1 MARKSDLFLNFERM
15 WREMDELMGE
25 PWAERARAGAPRIG
39 AGFSPR
45 VDVFYSGRDKPMA
58 VVLVELP
65 GIDPDSLNLE
75 VSGRDL
81 VLSGERIVQQTE
93 GRVYQQ
99 VEIETG
105 AFRRVIEL
113 GADVDAERAEASYD
127 DGMLRVELPLVA
139 RVSTQVPIEPKN
151 SEHAD

>member
-15 WREMDELMGE
+15 WREMDEFIGE
-25 PWAERARAGAPRIG
+25 PWAERARSGAPRIG
-39 AGFSPR
+39 AGFSPK
-45 VDVFYSGRDKPMA
+45 VDVFYSGRDQPVA
-58 VVLVELP
+58 IVLVELAGIEP
-65 GIDPDSLNLE
+65 GSLNLE
-75 VSGRDL
+75 VAGRDL
-81 VLSGERIVQQTE
+81 VISGERVVQQTE

-127 DGMLRVELPLVA
+127 DGILRVELPLMA
-139 RVSTQVPIEPKN
+139 TISTRVPVEPKN
-151 SEHAD
+151 LEHGD

>member
-1 MARKSDLFLNFERM
+1 VARKSDLFLNFERM

-25 PWAERARAGAPRIG
+25 PWAERSRSGAPRIG
-39 AGFSPR
+39 AGFSPKA
-45 VDVFYSGRDKPMA
+45 DVFYAGRETPVA
-58 VVLVELP
+58 IVLVELA
-65 GIDPDSLNLE
+65 GIDTESLSLE
-75 VSGRDL
+75 VCGRDL
-81 VLSGERIVQQTE
+81 VISGERIVQQTE

-127 DGMLRVELPLVA
+127 DGILRVELPLQA
-139 RVSTQVPIEPKN
+139 TIATRVEIEPKN
-151 SEHAD
+151 PEHAD

>member
-25 PWAERARAGAPRIG
+25 GWGERQLARAPRVG
-39 AGFSPR
+39 SAFTPR
-45 VDVFYSGRDKPMA
+45 VDVFYSGRERPIA
-58 VVLVELP
+58 VVLVEIA
-65 GIDPDSLNLE
+65 GIDTESLNLE

-81 VLSGERIVQQTE
+81 VISGERIVQQTD

-99 VEIETG
+99 AEIEAG

-113 GADVDAERAEASYD
+113 GADVDAESAEASYD
-127 DGMLRVELPLVA
+127 DGMLRVELPLEA
-139 RVSTQVPIEPKN
+139 PASTRVPIDPKPP
-151 SEHAD
+151 EHAD

>member
-25 PWAERARAGAPRIG
+25 PWSERARAGVRRVG
-39 AGFSPR
+39 AGFSPK
-45 VDVFYSGRDKPMA
+45 VDVFYSGRDTAVA
-58 VVLVELP
+58 VVLVELA
-65 GIDPDSLNLE
+65 GIDSETLNLE

-81 VLSGERIVQQTE
+81 VISGERIVQQTE

-99 VEIETG
+99 AEIEAG

-113 GADVDAERAEASYD
+113 GADVDAGRAEASYN

-139 RVSTQVPIEPKN
+139 AVSTRVPVEPKN
-151 SEHAD
+151 PENAD

>member
-25 PWAERARAGAPRIG
+25 PWAERARALAPRMS
-39 AGFSPR
+39 AGFSPK
-45 VDVFYSGRDKPMA
+45 VDVFYAGTETPVA
-58 VVLVELP
+58 VVLVELA
-65 GIDPDSLNLE
+65 GIDSDSLNLE

-81 VLSGERIVQQTE
+81 VISGERIVQQTE

-99 VEIETG
+99 AEIEAG

-113 GADVDAERAEASYD
+113 GADVDAGRAEASYD

-139 RVSTQVPIEPKN
+139 PASTRVPVEPKN
-151 SEHAD
+151 PEHAD

>member
-25 PWAERARAGAPRIG
+25 PWAERARSGAQRIG
-39 AGFSPR
+39 AGFSPK
-45 VDVFYSGRDKPMA
+45 VDVFYSGRGNPVA
-58 VVLVELP
+58 IVLVELA
-65 GIDPDSLNLE
+65 GIDVDSLNLE
-75 VSGRDL
+75 VAGRDL
-81 VLSGERIVQQTE
+81 VISGERTVQQTE

-113 GADVDAERAEASYD
+113 GADVDAERADASYD
-127 DGMLRVELPLVA
+127 DGILRIALPLQTSTPT
-139 RVSTQVPIEPKN
+139 RVSIEPKN
-151 SEHAD
+151 RENAD

>member
-25 PWAERARAGAPRIG
+25 GWAERSRSPRVG

-45 VDVFYSGRDKPMA
+45 VDVFYSGRERPVA
-58 VVLVELP
+58 VVLVEIA
-65 GIDPDSLNLE
+65 GIDSESLNLE

-81 VLSGERIVQQTE
+81 VISGERIVQQID

-99 VEIETG
+99 AEIEAG
-105 AFRRVIEL
+105 SFRRVIEL

-127 DGMLRVELPLVA
+127 DGMLRVELPLA
-139 RVSTQVPIEPKN
+139 APLSTRVPIEPKQSPN
-151 SEHAD
+151 DD

>member
-1 MARKSDLFLNFERM
+1 M

-25 PWAERARAGAPRIG
+25 PWSERARAGARRVG
-39 AGFSPR
+39 AGFSPK
-45 VDVFYSGRDKPMA
+45 VDVFYSGREAPAA
-58 VVLVELP
+58 VVLVELA
-65 GIDPDSLNLE
+65 GIDSETLNLE

-81 VLSGERIVQQTE
+81 VISGERIVQQTE

-99 VEIETG
+99 AEIEAG

-113 GADVDAERAEASYD
+113 GADVDAERAEASYN

-139 RVSTQVPIEPKN
+139 AAPTRVQVEPKN
-151 SEHAD
+151 PEHAD